1 MVQQTENN
9 TWSTKFVNKQKD
21 SQTGC
26 KINSF
31 SNVLL
36 DYSSSILEY

>member
-21 SQTGC
+21 SHKQVL
-26 KINSF
+26 KQINS
-31 SNVLL
+31 VM
-36 DYSSSILEY
+36 YY